1 MLRIGW
7 FSTGGGEGSR
17 GLLRLAQ
24 ESIGLGELDARIEFV
39 FSNREPGEAEG
50 SDQFFKLVQDY
61 RLPLVTLSST
71 KFRRDRGGGPF
82 ARHREEY
89 DRQGISLLR
98 GYQPDIGV
106 LAGYMLIVGY
116 ELCHRYPLLNLHP
129 ALPDGPV
136 GTWREVIWQLI
147 EQKASLT
154 GAMVHLATQEVD
166 RGPVIAYC
174 TVPITG
180 EPFDR
185 HWQALARQDLARVK
199 STQGEQLPLFQQIR
213 QAEYRSEPYLLVETL
228 RAIASGHILIRNGE
242 VVYPGDHPSGPIAA
256 RGLCLDEEIAQAMAQ
271 GEGTGE
277 P

>member
-24 ESIGLGELDARIEFV
+24 ESIGLGQLDARIEFV

-50 SDQFFKLVQDY
+50 SDQFFKLVQGY

-71 KFRRDRGGGPF
+71 KFRRSRGGGPI

-89 DRQGISLLR
+89 DRQVMGLLR
-98 GYQPDIGV
+98 EYQPGIGV
-106 LAGYMLIVGY
+106 LAGYMLIVGS

-129 ALPDGPV
+129 ALPEGPV

-147 EQKASLT
+147 EQEARLT

-166 RGPVIAYC
+166 RGPVVAYC

-185 HWQALARQDLARVK
+185 YWQALAQQALPQVK
-199 STQGEQLPLFQQIR
+199 DTQGEQFPLFQQIR
-213 QAEYRSEPYLLVETL
+213 QAEYRREPYLLVETL
-228 RAIASGHILIRNGE
+228 RAVAAGHIVIRNGE
-242 VVYPGDHPSGPIAA
+242 VLYRRQHPSGAIAA
-256 RGLCLDEEIAQAMAQ
+256 TGLCLDEEIAQAIAQ
-271 GEGTGE
+271 GEGQRQA
-277 P
+277 